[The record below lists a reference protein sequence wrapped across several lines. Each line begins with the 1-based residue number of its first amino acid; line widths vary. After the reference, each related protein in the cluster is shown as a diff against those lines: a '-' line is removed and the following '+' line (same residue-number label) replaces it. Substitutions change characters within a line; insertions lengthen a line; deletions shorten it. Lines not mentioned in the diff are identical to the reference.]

1 MYQDTFED
9 DDLIAEVELVT
20 QESFTQNMDMD
31 DSFDAEG
38 RYMNDELMPS
48 PLLTLPP
55 LLVNLPGSTPQPSAI
70 QLPDGVRNFIM
81 YFYRNVLE
89 NNVYELHNVYDSSF
103 NKLTNKY
110 YQKQPWPEAELIA
123 PLVNDGKARR
133 IEAG

>member
-1 MYQDTFED
+1 MRKVDTYSTGSSRVRYLH
-9 DDLIAEVELVT
+9 LIFIFI
-20 QESFTQNMDMD
+20 FT
-31 DSFDAEG
+31 
-38 RYMNDELMPS
+38 L
-48 PLLTLPP
+48 
-55 LLVNLPGSTPQPSAI
+55 LLVNLPGSTPQPSAL
-70 QLPDGVRNFIM
+70 QLPDGVRNFIL

-133 IEAG
+133 MGKDRKGKTNVSSCVVVDSM

>member
-1 MYQDTFED
+1 
-9 DDLIAEVELVT
+9 
-20 QESFTQNMDMD
+20 
-31 DSFDAEG
+31 
-38 RYMNDELMPS
+38 
-48 PLLTLPP
+48 
-55 LLVNLPGSTPQPSAI
+55 
-70 QLPDGVRNFIM
+70 M